1 MMAMKSTF
9 MNEIYELK
17 KEILLLRSLSD
28 RNESKES
35 ENSHTTNVMETKL
48 VFLEKENSILHSEL
62 ESKQKIIVSLL
73 EINSSLFKSI
83 RDPSSVVIQDSTST
97 DSKISNGIHEINRK
111 KTNPTYKSEQI
122 MTTNKSN
129 PKSVRTKNSVIIVGD
144 SIVKHLTGPGIF
156 KEK

>member
-97 DSKISNGIHEINRK
+97 NSKIWYTR
-111 KTNPTYKSEQI
+111 
-122 MTTNKSN
+122 NK
-129 PKSVRTKNSVIIVGD
+129 
-144 SIVKHLTGPGIF
+144 
-156 KEK
+156 